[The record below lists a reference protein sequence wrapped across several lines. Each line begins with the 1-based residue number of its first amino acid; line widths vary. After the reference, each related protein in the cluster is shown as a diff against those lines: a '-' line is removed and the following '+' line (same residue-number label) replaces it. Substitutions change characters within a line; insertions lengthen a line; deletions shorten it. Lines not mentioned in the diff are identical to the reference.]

1 MLTAAVA
8 HEAYIVW
15 WAKVSAFDAAHPDSP
30 IRDREARRLVDVS
43 QPGAAAWLRI
53 TPDRTV
59 PHSRPD
65 SATTTTGVERHLGLY
80 LTSGQPGFD
89 AMEAA
94 GHEVT
99 DSDRLGD
106 TAINAKSTNK
116 SPRHN
121 KLNRAVASVRLHIC
135 CYKTVTKRLRNRKFS
150 RLRRAPPSKETING
164 SKSAA
169 GEKKKWHF
177 EGVYRRKCF

>member
-1 MLTAAVA
+1 M
-8 HEAYIVW
+8 
-15 WAKVSAFDAAHPDSP
+15 VSPFDAAHPDSP

-43 QPGAAAWLRI
+43 QPGATAWLRI

-80 LTSGQPGFD
+80 LTSGQPDFD

-116 SPRHN
+116 STRHN
-121 KLNRAVASVRLHIC
+121 KLNRAVRDVIFAKSTTQ
-135 CYKTVTKRLRNRKFS
+135 TVGRPVVILVKWWRRINRALTMSERVERGADINTTPGHFTATYRSS
-150 RLRRAPPSKETING
+150 RTANSAPHPP
-164 SKSAA
+164 
-169 GEKKKWHF
+169 
-177 EGVYRRKCF
+177 